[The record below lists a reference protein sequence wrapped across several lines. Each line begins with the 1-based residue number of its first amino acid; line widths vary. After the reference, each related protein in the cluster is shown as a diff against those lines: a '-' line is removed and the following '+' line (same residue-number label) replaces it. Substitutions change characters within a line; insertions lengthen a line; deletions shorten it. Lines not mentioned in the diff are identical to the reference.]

1 MNKNVMKKWVKALR
15 SGKYKQGQGL
25 LKQTTAFT
33 NDKTY
38 HCCLGVLCEIYN
50 NDMRKSKKKTL
61 SEQRYNGIHKFN
73 KQPECLP
80 KTVQKW
86 AGLFSKVG
94 DFRNVDRR
102 DITSYGDFASLA
114 DMNDLGCSF
123 KKIAKTIEKQW
134 ENL

>member
-25 LKQTTAFT
+25 LKQTTEQNKAS
-33 NDKTY
+33 

-50 NDMRKSKKKTL
+50 EDMRKSKKKTL

-73 KQPECLP
+73 KQPESLP

-94 DFRNVDRR
+94 DFRNVDRN

-123 KKIAKTIEKQW
+123 KKIAKTIEKDW

>member
-25 LKQTTAFT
+25 LKQTTEQNT
-33 NDKTY
+33 IS

-73 KQPECLP
+73 KQLECLP

-94 DFRNVDRR
+94 DFRNVDRN